1 MRQNRNFNFKA
12 VSSTNEK
19 MLIVLSWI
27 IVVIIVVLIGLYY
40 GQQVREQEGAVTK
53 ITGSG
58 AASVEVSANSDSR
71 IEEGELKISKDA
83 GSVMTDTMTI
93 NKNEFFT
100 VQIGSGAENEFYDE
114 SRADD
119 IIKEF
124 SDKNLYARK
133 IMIKPDRKQ
142 FVIHIGLFKSY
153 EDAKT
158 LLNAAKLKNYA
169 AKVAIT
175 PDPNLEVAFMP
186 KSAAEVKKSTDV
198 VVATAD
204 SKVLNSLKQP
214 VQPEKTEEPAKEK
227 TVTADKPKPPAAEDV
242 PVVKEPVKAP
252 ETKPEVKT
260 EVKPEPKTEIKT
272 PDIKEKIKEAEAP
285 KETVKI
291 KEPEK
296 TVTEVKTAVEAKP
309 AEKIEK
315 KEEPAAEKIIE
326 EEPVQTAKKT
336 PETKPAAA
344 KKEPK
349 KEETAKPE
357 SKVKVTADAE
367 SVNEVSEQ
375 PAEDE
380 IVPDDESAKTT
391 KAAEKTKVKSGGFY
405 IQLGTYK
412 NQKNAE
418 SLKSRAV
425 KLGMKAAIIPG
436 KASSGDTVYR
446 VRLEGYSTREE
457 AAAESEKLKAEIP
470 EVTSPYISSK

>member
-40 GQQVREQEGAVTK
+40 GQQVREQEVAVTK
-53 ITGSG
+53 LTGTG
-58 AASVEVSANSDSR
+58 AASVEVSANADSR

-114 SRADD
+114 NRSDE

-142 FVIHIGLFKSY
+142 FVVHIGLFKSY
-153 EDAKT
+153 EDAKAM
-158 LLNAAKLKNYA
+158 LNAAKLKNYS
-169 AKVAIT
+169 AKITIT

-186 KSAAEVKKSTDV
+186 KSPEEVKKASEI
-198 VVATAD
+198 VVATSD
-204 SKVLNSLKQP
+204 SKVLNALKQP
-214 VQPEKTEEPAKEK
+214 VQPEKTEESAKEK
-227 TVTADKPKPPAAEDV
+227 TITPATPSPAE
-242 PVVKEPVKAP
+242 KEPAKAP
-252 ETKPEVKT
+252 ETRP
-260 EVKPEPKTEIKT
+260 EVKPETRIEIKT

-285 KETVKI
+285 KETVSV

-296 TVTEVKTAVEAKP
+296 TITEVKTPGEVKP
-309 AEKIEK
+309 AEKTEK
-315 KEEPAAEKIIE
+315 KEEPAAAKMIE
-326 EEPVQTAKKT
+326 EEPVKPAKKT
-336 PETKPAAA
+336 AETNTAAA

-349 KEETAKPE
+349 KETPKEKTETAKPE
-357 SKVKVTADAE
+357 SKVNVTADAAGE
-367 SVNEVSEQ
+367 NEVSEQ

-391 KAAEKTKVKSGGFY
+391 KPAEKTKGKSGGFY

-412 NQKNAE
+412 NQKNAD
-418 SLKSRAV
+418 SLKSRV
-425 KLGMKAAIIPG
+425 IKLGMKAAIIPG

-446 VRLEGYSTREE
+446 VRLEGYSTKDE
-457 AAAESEKLKAEIP
+457 AAAEAEKLKAEIP